1 MGEIRFI
8 YLIKPL
14 LPFVPIVSKPNKE
27 LKRSERLIWTSII
40 LFIFLIC
47 SQIPL
52 YGIYKSEGSD
62 PIYWMRSILA
72 SSKGTLMELGI
83 SPVITS
89 GMIMQFLAGAR
100 LIEVDQSLKSDRDLY
115 DAATKV
121 FGILI
126 SFGEAIAY
134 VFSGSYGEINQIG
147 IGNSLFIIFQL
158 VFAGIMVMVLD
169 ELLSKGYGLGSGIS
183 LFIATNISE
192 KIIWQSFSPFTVTSD
207 RGVEYE
213 GAIITFIHLLLTKK
227 NKLEA
232 VQRAFYRTG
241 APNLSNLLA
250 TVIVFLIV
258 IYFQGFRKEIR
269 ISSKKMPGMYITQ
282 PIKLFYCSNTPI
294 ILESALVSNL
304 YFISQILYKRYK
316 NNIFIKILGQWEE
329 LEGGHSIPIGGI
341 AYYISPPRDI
351 KDLIID
357 PIHSLIYILFI
368 LFACGLFAKTW
379 VELSGKSAR
388 DMARNLKENQYYL
401 EGIRENEVNI
411 YEQLNRTIPCAA
423 TLGGMCI
430 GALTIFA
437 DFMGA
442 IGSGTGILLAV
453 NIIYEY
459 FDELEKDG
467 STNIRRRRQD

>member
-1 MGEIRFI
+1 M
-8 YLIKPL
+8 
-14 LPFVPIVSKPNKE
+14 
-27 LKRSERLIWTSII
+27 
-40 LFIFLIC
+40 
-47 SQIPL
+47 
-52 YGIYKSEGSD
+52 
-62 PIYWMRSILA
+62 
-72 SSKGTLMELGI
+72 
-83 SPVITS
+83 
-89 GMIMQFLAGAR
+89 
-100 LIEVDQSLKSDRDLY
+100 
-115 DAATKV
+115 
-121 FGILI
+121 
-126 SFGEAIAY
+126 
-134 VFSGSYGEINQIG
+134 
-147 IGNSLFIIFQL
+147 
-158 VFAGIMVMVLD
+158 
-169 ELLSKGYGLGSGIS
+169 
-183 LFIATNISE
+183 
-192 KIIWQSFSPFTVTSD
+192 
-207 RGVEYE
+207 
-213 GAIITFIHLLLTKK
+213 
-227 NKLEA
+227 
-232 VQRAFYRTG
+232 
-241 APNLSNLLA
+241 
-250 TVIVFLIV
+250 
-258 IYFQGFRKEIR
+258 
-269 ISSKKMPGMYITQ
+269 
-282 PIKLFYCSNTPI
+282 
-294 ILESALVSNL
+294 
-304 YFISQILYKRYK
+304 
-316 NNIFIKILGQWEE
+316 NIFIKILGQWEE